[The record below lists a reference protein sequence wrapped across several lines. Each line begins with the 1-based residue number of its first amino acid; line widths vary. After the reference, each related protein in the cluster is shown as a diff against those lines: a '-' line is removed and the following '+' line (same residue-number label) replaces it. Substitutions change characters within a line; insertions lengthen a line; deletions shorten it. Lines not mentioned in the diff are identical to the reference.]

1 MLHYEISGLG
11 MGIACSE
18 KGTVLIPPT
27 LTPYREG
34 QGFVLVYSI
43 ASRIT
48 FERLEVFRQSML
60 RVKGTAPT
68 YILVGNKSDK
78 SYEREVSREEGA
90 ALARTFGC
98 EFLETS
104 ARTAHNVERL
114 FNNLVRSLRLN
125 RDGELG
131 VVPGAAAPPVE
142 KKKRSKCVI
151 L

>member
-1 MLHYEISGLG
+1 M
-11 MGIACSE
+11 
-18 KGTVLIPPT
+18 
-27 LTPYREG
+27 
-34 QGFVLVYSI
+34 YSI

-48 FERLEVFRQSML
+48 FDRLEVFRQSML
-60 RVKGTAPT
+60 RVKGSAPI

-90 ALARTFGC
+90 ALARSFGC

-114 FNNLVRSLRLN
+114 FNNLVRSLRVN
-125 RDGELG
+125 RDGEQG
-131 VVPGAAAPPVE
+131 VVTPSTPGPLQE
-142 KKKRSKCVI
+142 KKKKRQCVI